1 MFLVCGE
8 ALYDFFCDTRL
19 GEPQSRLAY
28 TAVAGG
34 SPFNVAVGLAR
45 LQAPV
50 GLLAGLST
58 DALGENLVALLARE
72 GVAGDYLQ
80 RFEAPTTLAM
90 VSLSGAG
97 IPSYAFRG
105 AGCADR
111 ALEPRHLPELDAR
124 VTALHFGSFSLVVEP
139 VGSTL
144 RSLARRERGRRLI
157 SYDPNVRLNPAPDIH
172 QWRASVAEMVGMA
185 HLVKVSDE
193 DLALL
198 YPQVSIEQ
206 VANGWLEQGCELVFV
221 TRGGEGA
228 EAYSCGQACVRVAA
242 PVVQVRDTVGAGDT
256 FQAALLTWLHER
268 SKAVPDQLRSLNAQ
282 DLEAMLHFACKAAA
296 VTCSRIGPDLPRRS
310 ELQA

>member
-19 GEPQSRLAY
+19 GEPQSRLNY

-58 DALGENLVALLARE
+58 DALGENLVALLAQER
-72 GVAGDYLQ
+72 VTIDYLQ
-80 RFEAPTTLAM
+80 RFDAPTTLAM
-90 VSLSGAG
+90 VSLCGAG

-105 AGCADR
+105 EGCADR

-124 VTALHFGSFSLVVEP
+124 VTGLHFGSFSLVVEP

-144 RSLARRERGRRLI
+144 RTLARRERGRRLI
-157 SYDPNVRLNPAPDIH
+157 SYDPNVRLNPAPDID
-172 QWRASVAEMVGMA
+172 QWRASVSEMVSLA

-198 YPQVSIEQ
+198 YPQMPIDQ
-206 VANGWLEQGCELVFV
+206 VAQGWLEQGCELVFV

-228 EAYSCGQACVRVAA
+228 HAYSRSHGCVTVAA

-268 SKAVPDQLRSLNAQ
+268 SKARPGQLRELSASQ
-282 DLEAMLHFACKAAA
+282 LEAMLHFACKAAA
-296 VTCSRIGPDLPRRS
+296 VTCSRVGPDLPRRS
-310 ELQA
+310 ELQS